1 MQVKHRV
8 VVLMLI
14 QQLDAVK
21 INPTDDWNFSDNF
34 RSNEMIVAIK
44 PMCTVSLMPLEH
56 IIIIIR
62 SMSVVNDAVV
72 TVQVLRSEYYWR
84 HNIIPR
90 QITFLQKY

>member
-1 MQVKHRV
+1 MQVEHRV

-21 INPTDDWNFSDNF
+21 INPSDDWNFSDNF

-56 IIIIIR
+56 IIIIR
-62 SMSVVNDAVV
+62 SMPVVNDAVV
-72 TVQVLRSEYYWR
+72 TVQVLRYKYYWR